1 MAKKRVQIE
10 IEAKTKKAQKEV
22 EDLKD
27 EINDTTDAAEDLG
40 KKGEDSGEQIS
51 KGMDSSTTSVAG
63 LLTKL
68 GLAAGAFKILQGAIR
83 SNQTLQN
90 AWNTATNTGS
100 VLITKLGRGIEGFFE
115 EANKRSISDVF
126 SDGVDSVTNWG
137 SKVFNTFSNVK
148 KIFTGTREEQE
159 QAAVEIAK
167 NAIEFEQKTGL
178 GASVKSAKDLTDQTN
193 KVIIAQA
200 ENRKL
205 LEQYDEQAELQRQIR
220 DDVSKSMEER
230 IEANNQL
237 GIILNS
243 QEKTMKANAQL
254 EVDLAKTRIEVLGDT
269 VENQAALIDAEAEV
283 IAIRAT
289 VAGFR
294 SEQLVNENSLL
305 DEQLAKQKESAD
317 AEAAKAKAD
326 EDKRKK
332 AEEQKIKDDEEAA
345 AAREKQTAI
354 EEKAAQEFIDRKER
368 MRLASIDGIQQVLQA
383 TISAAGAESKVGQA
397 LFLLKQGLMIREQ
410 IMNAKANIQNAIS
423 KGTEASVDAQ
433 AGMVK
438 ATSSA
443 PPPANIPI
451 MAIYAGQI
459 LPVMASVIAAVAQAK
474 QMASKAGAGGFGGGA
489 SLSAP
494 QAPAAAAPN
503 FNIVGAAAENQLAQ
517 TISQQTQT
525 PVKAFVVSNDVTTAQ
540 SMDRNII
547 ESSSI

>member
-1 MAKKRVQIE
+1 
-10 IEAKTKKAQKEV
+10 
-22 EDLKD
+22 
-27 EINDTTDAAEDLG
+27 
-40 KKGEDSGEQIS
+40 
-51 KGMDSSTTSVAG
+51 
-63 LLTKL
+63 
-68 GLAAGAFKILQGAIR
+68 
-83 SNQTLQN
+83 
-90 AWNTATNTGS
+90 
-100 VLITKLGRGIEGFFE
+100 
-115 EANKRSISDVF
+115 
-126 SDGVDSVTNWG
+126 
-137 SKVFNTFSNVK
+137 
-148 KIFTGTREEQE
+148 
-159 QAAVEIAK
+159 
-167 NAIEFEQKTGL
+167 
-178 GASVKSAKDLTDQTN
+178 
-193 KVIIAQA
+193 
-200 ENRKL
+200 
-205 LEQYDEQAELQRQIR
+205 
-220 DDVSKSMEER
+220 MEER

-294 SEQLVNENSLL
+294 S
-305 DEQLAKQKESAD
+305 EQLAKQKESAD

>member
-1 MAKKRVQIE
+1 MFPQLQHLRGAHAGGRGQ
-10 IEAKTKKAQKEV
+10 
-22 EDLKD
+22 
-27 EINDTTDAAEDLG
+27 DARE
-40 KKGEDSGEQIS
+40 GEEG
-51 KGMDSSTTSVAG
+51 AG
-63 LLTKL
+63 L
-68 GLAAGAFKILQGAIR
+68 KIGQTSEAMNMEVDSRTVAVEPR
-83 SNQTLQN
+83 SED
-90 AWNTATNTGS
+90 
-100 VLITKLGRGIEGFFE
+100 R
-115 EANKRSISDVF
+115 
-126 SDGVDSVTNWG
+126 GVDSVTNWG

-159 QAAVEIAK
+159 QAAVEILK
-167 NAIEFEQKTGL
+167 NAAEFEQKTGL

>member
-1 MAKKRVQIE
+1 
-10 IEAKTKKAQKEV
+10 
-22 EDLKD
+22 
-27 EINDTTDAAEDLG
+27 
-40 KKGEDSGEQIS
+40 
-51 KGMDSSTTSVAG
+51 
-63 LLTKL
+63 
-68 GLAAGAFKILQGAIR
+68 
-83 SNQTLQN
+83 
-90 AWNTATNTGS
+90 
-100 VLITKLGRGIEGFFE
+100 
-115 EANKRSISDVF
+115 
-126 SDGVDSVTNWG
+126 
-137 SKVFNTFSNVK
+137 
-148 KIFTGTREEQE
+148 
-159 QAAVEIAK
+159 
-167 NAIEFEQKTGL
+167 
-178 GASVKSAKDLTDQTN
+178 
-193 KVIIAQA
+193 
-200 ENRKL
+200 
-205 LEQYDEQAELQRQIR
+205 
-220 DDVSKSMEER
+220 MEER